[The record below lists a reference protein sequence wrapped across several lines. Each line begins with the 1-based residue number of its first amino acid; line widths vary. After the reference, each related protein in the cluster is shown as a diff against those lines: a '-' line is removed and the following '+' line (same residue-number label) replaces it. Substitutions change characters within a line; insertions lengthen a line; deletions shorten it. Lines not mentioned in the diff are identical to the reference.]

1 MVKARIASSHS
12 ACELGVM
19 QPLASQFA
27 PNETV
32 VHVRG
37 AEGGAWCPCLAE
49 GGGGDDAAAATLII
63 TPRARRVAQRI
74 LGDYRQIRRQV
85 SLRAALR
92 QYAPAEKAAAICVAA
107 SSHFSKLL
115 HSSPGKEENTATPE
129 LAFAAKRPTSCGI

>member
-85 SLRAALR
+85 SLRAA
-92 QYAPAEKAAAICVAA
+92 AICGKQPFLETFAFI
-107 SSHFSKLL
+107 H
-115 HSSPGKEENTATPE
+115 HHRKEENSRTPRPPRQTATSGTRFVP
-129 LAFAAKRPTSCGI
+129 R

>member
-1 MVKARIASSHS
+1 MLKKLSTPLNVDLVVKARIASSHS

-74 LGDYRQIRRQV
+74 LGDYLQIRRQV

-92 QYAPAEKAAAICVAA
+92 Q
-107 SSHFSKLL
+107 
-115 HSSPGKEENTATPE
+115 
-129 LAFAAKRPTSCGI
+129 

>member
-1 MVKARIASSHS
+1 MLPRTLLNVDLVVKARIASSHS

-49 GGGGDDAAAATLII
+49 GGGDDAAAATLII
-63 TPRARRVAQRI
+63 ITRARRVAQRI

-85 SLRAALR
+85 SLRAAAICGKQPFLETFAFIHSSSPEGR
-92 QYAPAEKAAAICVAA
+92 KLPDAAPAAPNG
-107 SSHFSKLL
+107 H
-115 HSSPGKEENTATPE
+115 
-129 LAFAAKRPTSCGI
+129 